1 MEENRLIVV
10 DENGKQVKMEIL
22 FNFVYDKKYKKQ
34 YVLYTNPED
43 EEGQVFA
50 SSYDDEGHLFPVE
63 DEEEWNMIEEV
74 YGAFV
79 DEFGE
84 EE

>member
-10 DENGKQVKMEIL
+10 DENGNEVEMEIL
-22 FNFVYDKKYKKQ
+22 FTFVDDKKYKKQ